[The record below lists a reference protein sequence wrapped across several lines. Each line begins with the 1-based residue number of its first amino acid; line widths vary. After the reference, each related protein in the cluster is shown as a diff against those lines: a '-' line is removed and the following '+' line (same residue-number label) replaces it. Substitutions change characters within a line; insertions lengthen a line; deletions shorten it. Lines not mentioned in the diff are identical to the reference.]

1 MSQVLPSVSPA
12 TQGVQAGTHSASTIA
27 RVKAGIDP
35 WTVDDAADVYNLRGW
50 GKGFFEVGKNGNVL
64 VRPTRTPGHE
74 VDLFEIVKG
83 LRERGLRT
91 PVLLH
96 FSDLLHRRLQ
106 DLHEAFDTAIRENG
120 YKGKYNA
127 VYPIKVN
134 QQRRVVQEIREYGEQ
149 YGFGLEVGSKPE
161 LLAVMGLTSDSA
173 DRLIICN
180 GFKEDRYIEFVTL
193 AAKLGRNI
201 IPVIENLTEL
211 RLIVK
216 YADKYQIRPK
226 IGVRVNLATPGAGRW
241 RHSSG
246 VKVYSK
252 RTLPHQLMASCR
264 RWSSWAKAL
273 SDLGGAASSTMTT
286 CASHT
291 TCSWC
296 LHAQLVLG
304 VYIQMCEM

>member
-1 MSQVLPSVSPA
+1 MTA
-12 TQGVQAGTHSASTIA
+12 TTATTTTTTSTNSLSNAHAAAAGVAATA

-35 WTVDDAADVYNLRGW
+35 WTVDDAADLYNLRGW
-50 GKGFFEVGKNGNVL
+50 GKGFFEISKSGEVL
-64 VRPTRTPGHE
+64 VRPTRTPGRE
-74 VDLFEIVKG
+74 VNLFDVVKG

-96 FSDLLHRRLQ
+96 FTDLLHRRLR
-106 DLHEAFDTAIRENG
+106 DLHDAFDVAIKENG

-134 QQRRVVQEIREYGEQ
+134 QQRRVVHDIRECGAQ

-161 LLAVMGLTSDSA
+161 LLAVMGLTSDSPE
-173 DRLIICN
+173 RLIICN

-193 AAKLGRNI
+193 AAKLGRTI
-201 IPVIENLTEL
+201 IPVIENLAEL

-216 YADKYQIRPK
+216 YAEKYQIRPK

-246 VKVYSK
+246 VKAKFGLSLTEVIDVLDWGAYVVRNANADLNGDGVVNSNDLLTFLGAFG
-252 RTLPHQLMASCR
+252 TL
-264 RWSSWAKAL
+264 
-273 SDLGGAASSTMTT
+273 
-286 CASHT
+286 
-291 TCSWC
+291 
-296 LHAQLVLG
+296 
-304 VYIQMCEM
+304 CE